1 MIVQGGTAMQP
12 SYSLAP
18 VLLAEDDPDDR
29 FLLSNAVRRAQVG
42 LCLRFVRDGEELMDY
57 LFRKGAYAHPAVSP
71 RPSLILLD
79 LNMQRKDG
87 REALRE
93 IKAAPELRSIPVL
106 VLTTSHAQTDIDLS
120 YGLGVNAYLTKPNT
134 VEDLQHAVRI
144 LYDFW
149 FRTARLPY

>member
-79 LNMQRKDG
+79 LNMPRKDG
-87 REALRE
+87 REALQE
-93 IKAAPELRSIPVL
+93 IKADPELSRIPVV
-106 VLTTSHAQTDIDLS
+106 VLTTSRAEEDVLRTYQ
-120 YGLGVNAYLTKPNT
+120 LGISGYVTKPVSFAGL
-134 VEDLQHAVRI
+134 VEAMQVIGR
-144 LYDFW
+144 YW
-149 FRTARLPY
+149 FEIVELPN